1 MSKDINLSNSDMD
14 LSKYFATGDDAGV
27 FGYKAENTIPKIS
40 GNGSSGTDTGLHLG
54 TGIHAPFLDIATPAV
69 FTPAVV
75 VVTSVPAMY
84 STPRYQFMGRLI
96 KSLIESHA
104 KTISGIDV
112 EYTLNT
118 DTNAQV
124 GHDSQ
129 SMSVPLK
136 TIRNAQTPS
145 MSMQELS
152 GNLVYETFN
161 KWMWDISHPDTYV
174 SMAGDVFPGAWT
186 MSAYAMSM
194 LVIQFDPTMRPDR
207 IIDAAF
213 FSNMFPTSIGSLGL
227 ERSIGNVKS
236 MERSV
241 NFAQAIVQHNKYV
254 KEMAIA
260 VAENLQL
267 HVINYD
273 HAPTTFSDVTSDIA
287 EHGLMGES
295 IHRGDT
301 KFEGR
306 KPKQLKDRAKGF
318 LSDVLKD
325 TVDRILK

>member
-1 MSKDINLSNSDMD
+1 MSKDVNISNTDAD
-14 LSKYFATGDDAGV
+14 LSKFFATGDDAGV
-27 FGYKAENTIPKIS
+27 FGYKGANTIPNIS
-40 GNGSSGTDTGLHLG
+40 ANGESGVDTGLHLG
-54 TGIHAPFLDIATPAV
+54 TGINAPFLDIATPAV

-84 STPRYQFMGRLI
+84 SDPKYQFMGKLI
-96 KSLIESHA
+96 KSLIESHS

-118 DTNAQV
+118 DTGSLV

-129 SMSVPLK
+129 AMSVPLK

-145 MSMQELS
+145 MTMQELS
-152 GNLVYETFN
+152 GNIVYETFN

-227 ERSIGNVKS
+227 ERSVGNVKP
-236 MERSV
+236 MERSI

-254 KEMAIA
+254 KQMAMA

-273 HAPTTFSDVTSDIA
+273 SAPTTFSDVTSDIVT
-287 EHGLMGES
+287 HGLMGES
-295 IHRGDT
+295 VNRAGT
-301 KFEGR
+301 VAEN
-306 KPKQLKDRAKGF
+306 KPNQLKDELKGF
-318 LSDVLKD
+318 LKGAAKGAIDRLLK
-325 TVDRILK
+325 